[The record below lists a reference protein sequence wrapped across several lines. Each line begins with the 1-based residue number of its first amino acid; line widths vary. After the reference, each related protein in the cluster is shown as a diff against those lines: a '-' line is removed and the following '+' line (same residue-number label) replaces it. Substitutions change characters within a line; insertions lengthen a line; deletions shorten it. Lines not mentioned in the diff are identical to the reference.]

1 MDLALFRND
10 MDYNNDKDYHA
21 DQQQDG
27 SAWRSAVSRQRK
39 DHDPTIPVETKKA
52 KNLRHGLFPIIQIY
66 LAKRMGSNTIH

>member
-39 DHDPTIPVETKKA
+39 DHDPNHSDRNKK
-52 KNLRHGLFPIIQIY
+52 
-66 LAKRMGSNTIH
+66 S